1 MKNAITAIDSPSG
14 ATGTQGILA
23 RLREALTD
31 GPTREE
37 ARRRLRSKPGFFA
50 SLSPEALE
58 MIRNCDGPERI
69 GPPDSGR

>member
-1 MKNAITAIDSPSG
+1 MKNATTAIDAPRG
-14 ATGTQGILA
+14 AFSTRGILA
-23 RLREALTD
+23 RLSEALVD

-69 GPPDSGR
+69 GGPLPEC